1 VADTDTLIGQTVSHY
16 RIIEKLGGGGMG
28 VVYKAQDLILNRFV
42 ALKFLPE
49 GFVAVSQAL
58 SRFNR
63 EAQAASALN
72 HPNICIIHETGEHN
86 GQPFIAME
94 FLDGQTLKH
103 RISGKPLRL
112 DETLTLAI
120 EIADALDAAH
130 GKGIIHRDIKPA
142 NLFVTE
148 RGHAKI
154 LDFGLAKLETTS
166 GDVKLSALPTASERE
181 QLTQP
186 GAVIGTI
193 AYMSPEQMR
202 GEGLDARTDLFS
214 FGAVLY
220 EMVTGVAP
228 FRGETVGVIAEAI
241 LNRSPV
247 AAVRLNPDVSP
258 KLEEVTNRALEKN
271 RNLRYQHAADMRAEL
286 QRLKRDSDLGHS
298 AVAAI
303 TVADSGAF
311 EGLRVSIAATCL
323 TIVIVGLVALCFLR
337 QRLDLVN
344 QVPME
349 NPPEVLAANARQI
362 ARSLGYTERPLDTA
376 FGWNYD
382 MDYLRYTGEQRNAVI
397 SQSRFRTNR
406 PAAIYL
412 WYRESPRYLVVG
424 QPFASVT
431 RFNPPQFEPGMLD
444 TALDSEGRLIELNA
458 QQLAETPDKASA
470 ATPEWGRLFAAAGLD
485 PEHFAAAQPTVTPP
499 VAWDVRAAWTGSWG
513 RDLQETLRVEAASY
527 QGRPVFFRLIG
538 PWTRPNQASDMT
550 AVDQVINLSFARFVL
565 FIVVLPTGAALLA
578 WRNARVGR
586 GDRRGAFRLAS
597 FVFLCTLA
605 TSLLASHHV
614 PTTVEVGIL
623 FSALEAAVV
632 MGTIAWVLYMAF
644 EPQVRKRS
652 PAMLVSW
659 SRVLSGRWRDPLVG
673 RDLLVGIA
681 FGTAEVC
688 ITAAIFNMPFVARLA
703 PQLMPNAEA
712 FFPLW
717 LQQVIVAVLGGL
729 SYMFLL
735 NLSALVFRR
744 QWLAVSIFMIAT
756 ALVLAASYGVRS
768 PVAMARPMFLLVLI
782 GYVLTRFGVLSLVAF
797 VYVHSVIQSFPVTIN
812 QSAWYAHVTLFA
824 TASVLI
830 IALYA
835 FQTTLAGRPVSQAL

>member
-1 VADTDTLIGQTVSHY
+1 VKGSAPVLGRTISHY
-16 RIIEKLGGGGMG
+16 RILEKLGGGGVG
-28 VVYKAQDLILNRFV
+28 VVYKAEDVKLNRFV
-42 ALKFLPE
+42 ALKFLPDDL
-49 GFVAVSQAL
+49 AKDPQAL
-58 SRFNR
+58 GRFQR
-63 EAQAASALN
+63 EAKAASALN
-72 HPNICIIHETGEHN
+72 HPNICTIHEIDDQN
-86 GQPFIAME
+86 GQAFIVME

-103 RISGKPLRL
+103 RISGKPLPL

-166 GDVKLSALPTASERE
+166 GDVNLSALPTASERE

-241 LNRSPV
+241 LNRSPA

-298 AVAAI
+298 AVAAK
-303 TVADSGAF
+303 TVADSAAF
-311 EGLRVSIAATCL
+311 EGLRVSIAAACL

-349 NPPEVLAANARQI
+349 NSPEVLAANARQI
-362 ARSLGYTERPLDTA
+362 ARSLGYTERPLDSA

-382 MDYLRYTGEQRNAVI
+382 VDYLRYTGEQRNAVI
-397 SQSRFRTNR
+397 SQIRFRTNR
-406 PAAIYL
+406 PAAIYF
-412 WYRESPRYLVVG
+412 WYRESPRYLVVD

-458 QQLAETPDKASA
+458 QRLAESPDKVRA
-470 ATPEWGRLFAAAGLD
+470 AMPEWGRLFAAAGLD
-485 PEHFAAAQPTVTPP
+485 PEHFATAQPTVTPP

-597 FVFLCTLA
+597 FVFLCTLV
-605 TSLLASHHV
+605 TGLLASHHV
-614 PTTVEVGIL
+614 PTTVEVSIL
-623 FSALEAAVV
+623 FSALEAAVI

-644 EPQVRKRS
+644 EPQVRKTS
-652 PAMLVSW
+652 PATLVSW
-659 SRVLSGRWRDPLVG
+659 SRVLSGWWRDPLVG
-673 RDLLVGIA
+673 RDLLVGIT

-729 SYMFLL
+729 SYMLLL
-735 NLSALVFRR
+735 NLSVLGKRLVR
-744 QWLAVSIFMIAT
+744 T
-756 ALVLAASYGVRS
+756 
-768 PVAMARPMFLLVLI
+768 
-782 GYVLTRFGVLSLVAF
+782 VLTAAKI
-797 VYVHSVIQSFPVTIN
+797 Y
-812 QSAWYAHVTLFA
+812 
-824 TASVLI
+824 
-830 IALYA
+830 
-835 FQTTLAGRPVSQAL
+835 

>member
-1 VADTDTLIGQTVSHY
+1 
-16 RIIEKLGGGGMG
+16 M
-28 VVYKAQDLILNRFV
+28 VYKAQDLILNRFV

-72 HPNICIIHETGEHN
+72 HPNICIIHEIGEHN

-130 GKGIIHRDIKPA
+130 DKGIIHRDIKPA

-298 AVAAI
+298 AVAAK

-349 NPPEVLAANARQI
+349 NSPEVLAANARQI
-362 ARSLGYTERPLDTA
+362 AGSLGYTERPLDTA

-382 MDYLRYTGEQRNAVI
+382 TDYLRYTGEQRNVI

-406 PAAIYL
+406 PAAIYF

-513 RDLQETLRVEAASY
+513 RDSQETLRVETASY

-688 ITAAIFNMPFVARLA
+688 ITATIFNMPFVARLA

-768 PVAMARPMFLLVLI
+768 PIAMARPMFLLVLI